1 MRLTKNRSR
10 NKRRAGL
17 TVLETS
23 ISVTLVLL
31 MSGTLVMAMQNMQ
44 GLAVGNNNRSA
55 LDMMA
60 DEALEEMVEDL
71 RQSGEVMVGGVDYPY
86 VFDGGVAEGVDFANH
101 VHAPAGNDA
110 EAGDA
115 DFGPDREIVFVRPAD
130 ADADQRPDVGVGG
143 ALIWDVRQFSYVVV
157 TRADGVNTL
166 ERRIDGGQPS
176 VVGRYVER
184 LVVDTAE
191 SSGFQIPLGSVRIRI
206 FFRQF
211 DEGGTLMRTTR
222 EAVVRLR
229 NG

>member
-1 MRLTKNRSR
+1 MRLTKNNGRNPRRS
-10 NKRRAGL
+10 GF
-17 TVLETS
+17 TILETS

-44 GLAVGNNNRSA
+44 GLAIGNNNRSA

-71 RQSGEVMVGGVDYPY
+71 RQSGVVTVGGLDYPY
-86 VFDGGVAEGVDFANH
+86 VFDGGAANGTDFPDH
-101 VHAPAGNDA
+101 VHPPAANAA
-110 EAGDA
+110 EAGDN
-115 DFGPDREIVFVRPAD
+115 DFGPDREVVFVLPAD
-130 ADADQRPDVGVGG
+130 NDGDQRPDVGVGG
-143 ALIWDVRQFSYVVV
+143 ALIWDVNEFSYVVV
-157 TRADGVNTL
+157 TRNDGVNTL
-166 ERRIDGGQPS
+166 ERRINGGQPS

-184 LVVDTAE
+184 LVVDTAT
-191 SSGFQIPLGSVRIRI
+191 SSGFQIPLGSVRVRI

-211 DEGGTLMRTTR
+211 DGGGTLMRTTR

>member
-1 MRLTKNRSR
+1 MRVTKNTPSR
-10 NKRRAGL
+10 ARRAGFTL
-17 TVLETS
+17 LETS

-31 MSGTLVMAMQNMQ
+31 MSGALVMAMQNMQ

-71 RQSGEVMVGGVDYPY
+71 RQSGEVTVGGLDYPY
-86 VFDGGVAEGVDFANH
+86 VFDGGAADGIDFPNH
-101 VHAPAGNDA
+101 VHPPAVNAAG
-110 EAGDA
+110 AGDN

-130 ADADQRPDVGVGG
+130 ADGDQRPDIGVGG
-143 ALIWDVRQFSYVVV
+143 ALIWDVNEFSYVVV

-166 ERRIDGGQPS
+166 ERRINGAQPR
-176 VVGRYVER
+176 VVGRFVER
-184 LVVDTAE
+184 LVVDTAA

-229 NG
+229 NS

>member
-1 MRLTKNRSR
+1 MRLTKNKNRGS
-10 NKRRAGL
+10 RRAGFTL
-17 TVLETS
+17 LETS

-31 MSGTLVMAMQNMQ
+31 MSGTLVMSMQNMQ
-44 GLAVGNNNRSA
+44 SLAVGNNNRSS

-71 RQSGEVMVGGVDYPY
+71 RQSGDVNVGGLDYPY
-86 VFDGGVAEGVDFANH
+86 VFLGGAADGIDFPNH
-101 VHAPAGNDA
+101 VHAPAADA
-110 EAGDA
+110 SVPGDN
-115 DFGPDREIVFVRPAD
+115 DFGLDSEIVFVRPAD
-130 ADADQRPDVGVGG
+130 IDGDQRPDIGVGG
-143 ALIWDVRQFSYVVV
+143 VLIWDVTEFSYVVV
-157 TRADGVNTL
+157 TRNDGVNTL

-184 LVVDTAE
+184 LVVDTAT
-191 SSGFQIPLGSVRIRI
+191 SSGFQIPLGSVRVRI